1 MENEENCHIYI
12 YMMRIIRRLYAYFAG
27 AHESCCNTTLP
38 FAPAHRL
45 FNFHQWPDTF
55 VVYHLQVL
63 ASN

>member
-1 MENEENCHIYI
+1 MYI
-12 YMMRIIRRLYAYFAG
+12 RTLFAVCIAYLAG
-27 AHESCCNTTLP
+27 VYTKSCCNTTLP
-38 FAPAHRL
+38 FTTAHRL